1 VSLQVAVMKVLSGH
15 PNGFA
20 ALADLNADL
29 AVLNAVPDWTSRMR
43 RLALRRPCLDIFS
56 QGMVVR
62 DSDGWMLTAAGFQVL
77 KSLEHTGTAEHLA
90 EAVPL
95 VSIPTTVEPSAEAL
109 PLPRTRSPKRAAAN
123 RTRTMP
129 RRRGAHGLD
138 RSA

>member
-1 VSLQVAVMKVLSGH
+1 MSLQVAIMKVLSGH
-15 PNGFA
+15 PNGCA

-43 RLALRRPCLDIFS
+43 RLALRRPGLDIFT

-62 DSDGWMLTAAGFQVL
+62 DSNGWTLTAAGFQVL
-77 KSLEHTGTAEHLA
+77 KSLEQPGTAEHPT
-90 EAVPL
+90 EAVQL
-95 VSIPTTVEPSAEAL
+95 VSIPASVEPSAEAI
-109 PLPRTRSPKRAAAN
+109 PLPRTRSPKRVAARRM
-123 RTRTMP
+123 RTVP